1 MLPEDM
7 KESFSPYF
15 FKTQEDEYLW
25 KIVKAADKISAL
37 FKCIEEE
44 KSGNHEFSSALC
56 STKKAIE
63 KMNLP
68 EADAFLEE
76 FMEAYKLNLDEQSI

>member
-1 MLPEDM
+1 MVGLPEVITGLM
-7 KESFSPYF
+7 
-15 FKTQEDEYLW
+15 
-25 KIVKAADKISAL
+25 

-56 STKKAIE
+56 STKNAIE